1 MDSGK
6 SFSFYEE
13 LVDWGGEYFPQ
24 DPPKYVANNKLI
36 FKKTPIPSYM
46 VNFLPKEEQYFNW
59 NYLSFYGEDLRAWEY
74 SINEKTIE
82 IVKNDLKTFLLALTT
97 ELEKWVVI
105 FSINCDQIDDILQL
119 NSIELINQIESNL
132 NWNKEPRGFI
142 SWSNG

>member
-1 MDSGK
+1 
-6 SFSFYEE
+6 
-13 LVDWGGEYFPQ
+13 
-24 DPPKYVANNKLI
+24 
-36 FKKTPIPSYM
+36 M